1 MKTVNN
7 ETKISYNNVNNKNSQ
22 TQKFYKRRKKRE
34 QIFKK
39 DSTPIESK
47 CFGL

>member
-1 MKTVNN
+1 MLTTKTH
-7 ETKISYNNVNNKNSQ
+7 KLKNSI
-22 TQKFYKRRKKRE
+22 KAEKKRV